1 MHRNDGLARKGLFCG
16 IILAAAL
23 LFAMLPTLISGVRA
37 DGEETGI
44 KTVDVTDDDVHK
56 DKYLSGYY
64 EGTVN
69 KDGSGV
75 RELPGSKSKVDGT
88 KKDDILKTSKGKQVV
103 LNKGAK
109 VYIFGEQR
117 DSDADI
123 WYHVQCTFENEVF
136 VGYVYSGR
144 VTVADAVITFTP
156 TPTLTPEETAT
167 PVPSQEGKNELK
179 EPTSTPNET
188 TQNMTDTAKKN
199 PLSIWKLLLILLA
212 AFISFVVIYMI
223 VNHYAE
229 KKIDEEMKHAPD
241 RDYTLPHLEGESD
254 EDYERARR
262 KARKKEV
269 ARDFKDQRKRN
280 IADELE
286 LDADQVGEIEDF
298 DNFKIN
304 MDGVFDDYTETQESV
319 SAAVAEAVSED
330 AREQQGAIAPEARK
344 TVEEWNATEAEL
356 IKNLSDNADEQEKEL
371 IRQIVPNY
379 VQPQNN
385 AEPAE
390 ASDGAAGE
398 YTFTPEEMI
407 LRRKLDEL
415 KEQDV
420 IVHKKRGV
428 GEVIDNSDPNI
439 IQVRFDRDLRFLKKD
454 KLVQKHLVEL

>member
-1 MHRNDGLARKGLFCG
+1 MHRKAGLARKGLFCG
-16 IILAAAL
+16 LILAAAL
-23 LFAMLPTLISGVRA
+23 LFAMLPNLISGVHA
-37 DGEETGI
+37 EGEETGI
-44 KTVDVTDDDVHK
+44 RTVDVTDDDVHK

-75 RELPGSKSKVDGT
+75 RELPGSKSKVDGS

-103 LNKGAK
+103 LKKGTK

-123 WYHVQCTFENEVF
+123 WYHVQVTFENEVF

-144 VTVADAVITFTP
+144 VTVNDAVITFTP
-156 TPTLTPEETAT
+156 TPTPLPEETPS
-167 PVPSQEGKNELK
+167 PVPTQEGKNELK
-179 EPTSTPNET
+179 EPTTAPSET
-188 TQNMTDTAKKN
+188 TQKMTETAKKN
-199 PLSIWKLLLILLA
+199 PWTIWKLLLILLA
-212 AFISFVVIYMI
+212 AFVSFVIIYMI

-229 KKIDEEMKHAPD
+229 KKIDEEMKHSPN
-241 RDYTLPHLEGESD
+241 RDYTLQKLEGESE

-269 ARDFKDQRKRN
+269 ARDYKDQHKRN

-286 LDADQVGEIEDF
+286 LDAEQIGEIDDF

-304 MDGVFDDYTETQESV
+304 MDGVFDDYTDTQESV

-330 AREQQGAIAPEARK
+330 AREQGASAPEARK
-344 TVEEWNATEAEL
+344 TVEEWNASEAEL

-379 VQPQNN
+379 VQPQS
-385 AEPAE
+385 AE
-390 ASDGAAGE
+390 APAASADGE
-398 YTFTPEEMI
+398 EEITFTPEEMI

-420 IVHKKRGV
+420 LVHKKRGV
-428 GEVIDNSDPNI
+428 GEVIDNSDANI

-454 KLVQKHLVEL
+454 KLVKKHLVDL